1 MTTLLMSS
9 RHTEDNQ
16 ALWRAAIGRGWSVAR
31 ARGIRL
37 PEIDDD
43 EVIVYVEAL
52 YAPTIA
58 GMIGRRLLISSEDW
72 LVKLPHEFQKRT
84 VQLTTLGL
92 ARELDRPCFVKPPN
106 DKSFAAQVYDSGAIL
121 PLEFDDHMAVLVAE
135 PVQWEFEFRCFCL
148 DGSVVTL
155 SPYLRS
161 GTNAKETDYK
171 ATGDE
176 LCEATS
182 FAEKVLA
189 STQSFTPR
197 AVVIDVGQITCKG
210 WAVVEANAAWGS
222 GIYGCDPNLVLDVI
236 RQATIRPEQKENN
249 DGDITW

>member
-9 RHTEDNQ
+9 RHTEDDQ
-16 ALWRAAIGRGWSVAR
+16 ALWRAAIGRGWCVVR

-37 PEIDDD
+37 PDFEDD
-43 EVIVYVEAL
+43 EVVIYVEAL

-58 GMIGRRLLISSEDW
+58 GMVGRRLLDPPEDW
-72 LVKLPHEFQKRT
+72 LVKLPQVFRQRE
-84 VQLTTLGL
+84 VMLTTLGQV
-92 ARELDRPCFVKPPN
+92 RNLDRPSFVKPPN
-106 DKSFAAQVYDSGAIL
+106 DKSFAAQVYNFGASL
-121 PLEFDDHMAVLVAE
+121 PLEFDDDTEVLVAE
-135 PVQWEFEFRCFCL
+135 PVQWECEFRCFCL
-148 DGSVVTL
+148 DGRVVTL

-161 GTNAKETDYK
+161 GTLAKETDYE

-197 AVVIDVGQITCKG
+197 AVVIDVGQITSKG
-210 WAVVEANAAWGS
+210 
-222 GIYGCDPNLVLDVI
+222 
-236 RQATIRPEQKENN
+236 
-249 DGDITW
+249 